1 MEHSTRKVSLVLV
14 SIVSLIYGIVGGG
27 LSGYAVFSYLD
38 SSAETNGGDTII
50 NFENGSYKEVW
61 EKAAP
66 AVVSV
71 VALKDLSDYYDQ
83 FSFFG
88 FPGTSEPETPE
99 TATNG
104 ELSEV
109 SSGSG
114 FIISADGLVVTNKH
128 VVSDDEAE
136 YVVILNDGAE
146 LEAEV
151 LDKDSLNDIALL
163 QITGEDD
170 RIGDLPSLEFA
181 DSDLI
186 SVGDPVL
193 AIGNALGEYSTTTTA
208 GIISATGREIL
219 AGGTGFGI
227 ETLVNLIQTDAAINP
242 GNSGGPLLNMNAEI
256 VGMNTAVDTTAAG
269 IGFALPSND
278 IAMVVKSYQEFGRIV
293 RPFVGVRYVVVYEG
307 NALRLGVEVDHGV
320 YVIGDQNAQL
330 PGVVPNSPADKAGLK
345 EGDVILSV
353 NGEEL
358 TETNTLANAIA
369 GYLVGETITLE
380 IWRDGETFTVQLT
393 LEESTQ

>member
-1 MEHSTRKVSLVLV
+1 MSLALV

-38 SSAETNGGDTII
+38 SGEETGGDTII

-83 FSFFG
+83 FSFFD

-99 TATNG
+99 TAGDG

-128 VVSDDEAE
+128 VVSDEEAE
-136 YVVILNDGAE
+136 YVVILDDGTE

-151 LDKDSLNDIALL
+151 LDKDTLNDIALM
-163 QITGEDD
+163 QIIGDDD
-170 RIGDLPSLEFA
+170 RLGDLPSLDFA

-186 SVGDPVL
+186 SVGDPVV
-193 AIGNALGEYSTTTTA
+193 AIGNALGEYSNTTTA
-208 GIISATGREIL
+208 GIISAIGREIL
-219 AGGTGFGI
+219 AGGTGFGT

-242 GNSGGPLLNMNAEI
+242 GNSGGPLLNMDAEI

-269 IGFALPSND
+269 IGFAIPSND
-278 IAMVVKSYQEFGRIV
+278 IATVVRSYQEFGRIV
-293 RPFVGVRYVVVYEG
+293 RPFVGVRYVPVSEG
-307 NALRLGVEVDHGV
+307 NMERLGVTVDHGV
-320 YVIGDQNAQL
+320 FIIGDQNAQL
-330 PGVVPNSPADKAGLK
+330 PGVVPDSPADKAGLK
-345 EGDVILSV
+345 DGDVILSV
-353 NGEEL
+353 EGKDL
-358 TETNTLANAIA
+358 TGTFTLSNAIA
-369 GYLVGETITLE
+369 GYLVGEKITLE
-380 IWRDGETFTVQLT
+380 IWRDGETLTATVT
-393 LEESTQ
+393 LEESVQ

>member
-1 MEHSTRKVSLVLV
+1 MSLALV

-38 SSAETNGGDTII
+38 SGEETGGDTII

-83 FSFFG
+83 FSFFD

-99 TATNG
+99 TAGDG

-128 VVSDDEAE
+128 VVSDEEAE
-136 YVVILNDGAE
+136 YVVILDDGTE

-151 LDKDSLNDIALL
+151 LDKDTLNDIALM
-163 QITGEDD
+163 QIIGDDD
-170 RIGDLPSLEFA
+170 RLGDLPSLDFA

-186 SVGDPVL
+186 SVGDPVV
-193 AIGNALGEYSTTTTA
+193 AIGNALGEYSNTTTA
-208 GIISATGREIL
+208 GIISAIGREIL
-219 AGGTGFGI
+219 AGGTGFGT

-242 GNSGGPLLNMNAEI
+242 GNSGGPLLNMDAEI

-269 IGFALPSND
+269 IGFAIPSND
-278 IAMVVKSYQEFGRIV
+278 IATVVRSYQEFGRIV
-293 RPFVGVRYVVVYEG
+293 RPFVGVRYVPVSEG
-307 NALRLGVEVDHGV
+307 NMERLGVTVDHGV
-320 YVIGDQNAQL
+320 FIIGDQNAQL
-330 PGVVPNSPADKAGLK
+330 PGVVPDSPAEKAGLK
-345 EGDVILSV
+345 DGDVILSV
-353 NGEEL
+353 EGKDL
-358 TETNTLANAIA
+358 TGTFTLSNAIA
-369 GYLVGETITLE
+369 GYLVGEKITLE
-380 IWRDGETFTVQLT
+380 IWRDGETLTATVT
-393 LEESTQ
+393 LEESVQ

>member
-1 MEHSTRKVSLVLV
+1 MSLALISV
-14 SIVSLIYGIVGGG
+14 VSLIYGIVGGG
-27 LSGYAVFSYLD
+27 LSGYAVFSILD
-38 SSAETNGGDTII
+38 NGEETTGGDTII

-88 FPGTSEPETPE
+88 FPK
-99 TATNG
+99 TAQG
-104 ELSEV
+104 DSELSEV
-109 SSGSG
+109 SSGTG
-114 FIISADGLVVTNKH
+114 FILTADGLVVTNKH
-128 VVSDDEAE
+128 VVSDAEAE
-136 YVVILNDGAE
+136 YVVILDDGTE

-151 LDKDSLNDIALL
+151 LDKDSLNDIALV
-163 QITGEDD
+163 QITGDDD
-170 RIGDLPSLEFA
+170 RIGELPNLDFA

-186 SVGDPVL
+186 SVGDPVV
-193 AIGNALGEYSTTTTA
+193 AIGNALGEYSNTTTA

-219 AGGTGFGI
+219 AGGTGFGT

-242 GNSGGPLLNMNAEI
+242 GNSGGPLLNLSGEI
-256 VGMNTAVDTTAAG
+256 VGMNTAVDTTASG
-269 IGFALPSND
+269 IGFAIPSND

-293 RPFVGVRYVVVYEG
+293 RPFVGVRYVVVHE
-307 NALRLGVEVDHGV
+307 NNMERLGVDVDYGV
-320 YVIGDQNAQL
+320 YVIGDQQAQL
-330 PGVVPNSPADKAGLK
+330 PGVVPDSPAAKAGVK

-353 NGEEL
+353 NGEVL
-358 TETNTLANAIA
+358 TETKTLVNVIA

-380 IWRDGETFTVQLT
+380 IWRDGETITATVT

>member
-1 MEHSTRKVSLVLV
+1 MEHSSRKMSLALV
-14 SIVSLIYGIVGGG
+14 SIVSLLYGIVGGG

-38 SSAETNGGDTII
+38 AGEETDGDTII

-71 VALKDLSDYYDQ
+71 VALKDLSVYYDQ

-88 FPGTSEPETPE
+88 FPDTSEPETPE
-99 TATNG
+99 TAGEG

-128 VVSDDEAE
+128 VVSDEEAE
-136 YVVILNDGAE
+136 YVVILDDGTE

-151 LDKDSLNDIALL
+151 LDKDTLNDIALL
-163 QITGEDD
+163 QIIGDDD
-170 RIGDLPSLEFA
+170 RMGDLPRLDFA

-186 SVGDPVL
+186 SVGDPVV
-193 AIGNALGEYSTTTTA
+193 AIGNALGEYSNTTTA
-208 GIISATGREIL
+208 GIISAIGREIL
-219 AGGTGFGI
+219 AGGTGFGT

-242 GNSGGPLLNMNAEI
+242 GNSGGPLLNMDAEI

-269 IGFALPSND
+269 IGFAIPSND
-278 IAMVVKSYQEFGRIV
+278 IATVVRSYQEFGRIV
-293 RPFVGVRYVVVYEG
+293 RPFVGVRYVPVSEA
-307 NALRLGVEVDHGV
+307 NMERLGVEVDYGV
-320 YVIGDQNAQL
+320 FIIGDQNAQL
-330 PGVVPNSPADKAGLK
+330 PGVVPDSPAEKAGIK

-353 NGEEL
+353 EGKEL
-358 TETNTLANAIA
+358 TGTFTLSNAIA
-369 GYLVGETITLE
+369 GYLVGEKITLE
-380 IWRDGETFTVQLT
+380 IWRDGETLTATVT
-393 LEESTQ
+393 LEESVQ

>member
-1 MEHSTRKVSLVLV
+1 MEHTKKMSLALISVVSLV
-14 SIVSLIYGIVGGG
+14 YGIVGGG
-27 LSGYAVFSYLD
+27 LSGYAVFSILD
-38 SSAETNGGDTII
+38 NGEETTGDTII

-71 VALKDLSDYYDQ
+71 VALKDLGDYYDQ

-88 FPGTSEPETPE
+88 FPKTVQED
-99 TATNG
+99 G

-109 SSGSG
+109 SSGTG
-114 FIISADGLVVTNKH
+114 FILTADGLVVTNKH
-128 VVSDDEAE
+128 VVSDAEAE
-136 YVVILNDGAE
+136 YVVILDDGTE

-151 LDKDSLNDIALL
+151 LDKDSLNDIALV
-163 QITGEDD
+163 QITGDDD
-170 RIGDLPSLEFA
+170 RIGEFPNLDFA

-186 SVGDPVL
+186 SVGDPVV
-193 AIGNALGEYSTTTTA
+193 AIGNALGEYSNTTTA

-219 AGGTGFGI
+219 AGGTGFGT

-242 GNSGGPLLNMNAEI
+242 GNSGGPLLNLSGEI
-256 VGMNTAVDTTAAG
+256 VGMNTAVDTTASG
-269 IGFALPSND
+269 IGFAIPSND

-293 RPFVGVRYVVVYEG
+293 RPFVGVRYVVVHE
-307 NALRLGVEVDHGV
+307 NNMKRLGVDVDYGV
-320 YVIGDQNAQL
+320 YVIGDQQAQL
-330 PGVVPNSPADKAGLK
+330 PGVVQDSPAAKAGVK

-353 NGEEL
+353 NGEVL
-358 TETNTLANAIA
+358 TETKTLVNVIA

-380 IWRDGETFTVQLT
+380 IWRDGETITATVT
-393 LEESTQ
+393 LEESIQ